1 MHASETSAI
10 ITTTSNTDTTH
21 KETRTHIPH
30 HPNRSQTTGSE
41 TLGIPPHTRA
51 WPSRRCQ
58 QLPQMASSHQ
68 LQHLAVDAAC
78 TGHLAPPSLV
88 AGHPHTRITGRRA
101 QVPTSRKLQPV
112 QLFNCLHC
120 HVPTPTP
127 TAGHVLAS
135 RRSWILKPLQLSAAK
150 GWLLPPPSAAR
161 MHTAIIAKS
170 SLLRPSCGR
179 HECWPHKSWAHAH
192 SSTSAMI
199 VKSPLLR
206 PSCCRHQCWPSVSA
220 GRMGRTAPLLS
231 LHAPAGVQQPLPVCA
246 SAGLSTLAACA
257 QVPLCYDCTPPLL
270 LSSCCRHLCWP
281 PATCAQQH
289 SRCCQRKCRPPF
301 SAGRMREA
309 TPLR

>member
-1 MHASETSAI
+1 MLHALDTSP
-10 ITTTSNTDTTH
+10 
-21 KETRTHIPH
+21 R
-30 HPNRSQTTGSE
+30 Q
-41 TLGIPPHTRA
+41 A
-51 WPSRRCQ
+51 WW
-58 QLPQMASSHQ
+58 
-68 LQHLAVDAAC
+68 LA
-78 TGHLAPPSLV
+78 
-88 AGHPHTRITGRRA
+88 TRIRA
-101 QVPTSRKLQPV
+101 SQADAHKYQLRENSNLYSSSTASTVTSQRPLP
-112 QLFNCLHC
+112 LLATCLR
-120 HVPTPTP
+120 
-127 TAGHVLAS
+127 AGGADF
-135 RRSWILKPLQLSAAK
+135 LKPLQLSAAK

-179 HECWPHKSWAHAH
+179 HECWPQKSWAHAH
-192 SSTSAMI
+192 SRTSAMI

-257 QVPLCYDCTPPLL
+257 QVRLCYDCTPPLL